1 MNKSNASEND
11 NQSKLNSLYEQ
22 IIEHNKK
29 YHQDNNP
36 SISDADYDEL
46 VREAIE
52 IEKEFPELKQTN
64 SPTDLV
70 GSAPLEGFSKIQ
82 HKIPMLSIQNA
93 KNIDEVNNWVDG
105 LKNFLLLE
113 DKEEIEFIA
122 EPKIDGLSATLI
134 YDKGELILGATRGDG
149 AFGEDVTDNLK
160 TIIDI
165 PKSLNKNL
173 APDRLEV
180 RGEVYITHDEF
191 NDLNDKQKK
200 DGKDIFKNPRNAA
213 AGSLKQLD
221 PKETSKR
228 PLRFFAFSW
237 GVFSDNNFNLHS
249 DIMSYFNDLG
259 LITNPESSTHMSVS
273 SLEKYYNNLSDK
285 RMNLGYDIDG
295 IVYKLNRIDW
305 RERLQSTGHHPR
317 WAIAHKFPAEK
328 AISEIIDVQI
338 QVGRTGVLTPVAR
351 LKPVNIGGALVSNA
365 SLHNYEDIKK
375 KDIRIGDTVWVQRAG
390 DVIPQVIEVIKS
402 KRKKENKEIKVPK
415 NCPVCN
421 SDAYREIL
429 TENKGAITYEKYI
442 RCTGG
447 FTCSSQAKER
457 LKHFVSKEGFDI
469 DGLGDKQINDYFDMG
484 IIKDPTDI
492 FSLEQTYRKN
502 PPQIW
507 VYSSGSK
514 SKINTI
520 KDSAIKLF
528 KAIDDK
534 KNINF
539 DRFIYSLG
547 IRHLGSS
554 TASLLASHFIAFNNM
569 VSVFKLHK
577 LDEIDEVRSLD
588 GIGDK
593 VVNALIDFFQ
603 NRETLNL
610 VNNLIEMGVT
620 IQDYEK
626 IETDSIL
633 SGKRIVIT
641 GTLESMS
648 RAEAKVRIES
658 LGGKVVSGISKNT
671 NYLITGEKPTNSK
684 IDKANNLEVKIINE
698 NEMFKL
704 LQ

>member
-1 MNKSNASEND
+1 MKKSNVSEND

-36 SISDADYDEL
+36 SISDAEYDEL

-52 IEKEFPELKQTN
+52 IEKEFPEFKQTN

-70 GSAPLEGFSKIQ
+70 GSAPLDGFAKIQ

-149 AFGEDVTDNLK
+149 AFGEDVTDNLR

-191 NDLNDKQKK
+191 NDLNEKQKK

-249 DIMSYFNDLG
+249 DIMNYLNDLG
-259 LITNPESSTHMSVS
+259 LITNPESSTHMSVN
-273 SLEKYYNNLSDK
+273 SLEKYYNNLLDK
-285 RMNLGYDIDG
+285 RMDLGYDIDG

-610 VNNLIEMGVT
+610 VNDLIKMGVT

-658 LGGKVVSGISKNT
+658 LGGKVVSSISKNT
-671 NYLITGEKPTNSK
+671 NYLIIGEKPTNSK
-684 IDKANNLEVKIINE
+684 IDKANSLEVKIINE

>member
-1 MNKSNASEND
+1 MKKSNASEND

-36 SISDADYDEL
+36 SISDAEYDEL

-149 AFGEDVTDNLK
+149 AFGEDVTDNLR

-191 NDLNDKQKK
+191 NDLNEKQKK

-259 LITNPESSTHMSVS
+259 LITNPESSTHMSVN
-273 SLEKYYNNLSDK
+273 SLEKYYNNLLDK
-285 RMNLGYDIDG
+285 RMDLGYDIDG

-658 LGGKVVSGISKNT
+658 LGGKVVSSISKNT

-684 IDKANNLEVKIINE
+684 IDKANILEVKIINE

>member
-1 MNKSNASEND
+1 MKKSNASEND

-36 SISDADYDEL
+36 SISDAEYDEL

-70 GSAPLEGFSKIQ
+70 GSAPLEGFAKIQ

-149 AFGEDVTDNLK
+149 AFGEDVTDNLR

-191 NDLNDKQKK
+191 NDLNEKQKK

-249 DIMSYFNDLG
+249 DIMNYFNDLG
-259 LITNPESSTHMSVS
+259 LVTNPESSTHMSVN
-273 SLEKYYNNLSDK
+273 SLEKYYNNLLDK
-285 RMNLGYDIDG
+285 RMDLGYDIDG

-658 LGGKVVSGISKNT
+658 LGGKVVSSISKNT

-684 IDKANNLEVKIINE
+684 IDKANSLEVKIINE
-698 NEMFKL
+698 KEMFKM

>member
-1 MNKSNASEND
+1 MKKSNVSEND

-36 SISDADYDEL
+36 SISDAEYDEL

-52 IEKEFPELKQTN
+52 IEKEFPEFKQTN

-70 GSAPLEGFSKIQ
+70 GSAPLDGFAKIQ

-149 AFGEDVTDNLK
+149 AFGEDVTDNLR

-191 NDLNDKQKK
+191 NDLNEKQKK

-249 DIMSYFNDLG
+249 DIMNYFNDLG
-259 LITNPESSTHMSVS
+259 LITNPESSTHMSVN
-273 SLEKYYNNLSDK
+273 SLEKYYNNLLDK
-285 RMNLGYDIDG
+285 RMDLGYDIDG

-610 VNNLIEMGVT
+610 VNDLIKMGVT
-620 IQDYEK
+620 IQDYKK

-658 LGGKVVSGISKNT
+658 LGGKVVSSISKNT

-684 IDKANNLEVKIINE
+684 IDKANSLEVKIINE

>member
-1 MNKSNASEND
+1 MKNSSVSEND
-11 NQSKLNSLYEQ
+11 NKSKLNSLYEQ

-36 SISDADYDEL
+36 SISDAEYDEL

-52 IEKEFPELKQTN
+52 IEKEFPEFKQTN

-70 GSAPLEGFSKIQ
+70 GSAPLDGFAKIQ

-149 AFGEDVTDNLK
+149 AFGEDVTDNLR

-191 NDLNDKQKK
+191 NDLNEKQKK

-249 DIMSYFNDLG
+249 DIMNYFNDLG
-259 LITNPESSTHMSVS
+259 LITNPESSTHMSVN
-273 SLEKYYNNLSDK
+273 SLEKYYNNLLDK
-285 RMNLGYDIDG
+285 RMDLGYDIDG

-610 VNNLIEMGVT
+610 VNELIKMGVT

-658 LGGKVVSGISKNT
+658 LGGKVVSSISKNT
-671 NYLITGEKPTNSK
+671 NYLIIGEKPTNSK
-684 IDKANNLEVKIINE
+684 IDKANSLEVKIINE

>member
-1 MNKSNASEND
+1 MKKSNVSEND

-36 SISDADYDEL
+36 SISDAEYDEL

-52 IEKEFPELKQTN
+52 IEKKFPELKQTN

-70 GSAPLEGFSKIQ
+70 GSAPSEGYAKIQ

-149 AFGEDVTDNLK
+149 AFGEDVTDNLR

-191 NDLNDKQKK
+191 NDLNEKQKK

-249 DIMSYFNDLG
+249 DIMNYFNDLG
-259 LITNPESSTHMSVS
+259 LITNPESSTHMSVN
-273 SLEKYYNNLSDK
+273 SLEKYYNNLLDK
-285 RMNLGYDIDG
+285 RMDLGYDIDG

-610 VNNLIEMGVT
+610 VNDLIKMGVT
-620 IQDYEK
+620 IKDYEK

-658 LGGKVVSGISKNT
+658 LGGKVVSSISKNT
-671 NYLITGEKPTNSK
+671 NYLIIGEKPTNSK
-684 IDKANNLEVKIINE
+684 IDKANSLEVKIINE

>member
-36 SISDADYDEL
+36 SISDAEYDEL

-149 AFGEDVTDNLK
+149 AFGEDVTDNLR

-237 GVFSDNNFNLHS
+237 GVFSNNNFNLHS
-249 DIMSYFNDLG
+249 DIMNYFNDLG
-259 LITNPESSTHMSVS
+259 LITNPESSTHMSVN
-273 SLEKYYNNLSDK
+273 SLEKYYNNLLDK
-285 RMNLGYDIDG
+285 RMDLGYDIDG

-610 VNNLIEMGVT
+610 VNDLIKMGVT

-658 LGGKVVSGISKNT
+658 LGGKVVSSISKNT
-671 NYLITGEKPTNSK
+671 NYLIIGEKPTNSK
-684 IDKANNLEVKIINE
+684 IDKANSLEVKIVNE

>member
-1 MNKSNASEND
+1 MKKSNVSEND

-36 SISDADYDEL
+36 SISDAEYDEL

-52 IEKEFPELKQTN
+52 IEKEFPEFKQTN

-70 GSAPLEGFSKIQ
+70 GSAPLEGFAKIQ

-149 AFGEDVTDNLK
+149 AFGEDVTDNLR

-191 NDLNDKQKK
+191 NDLNEKQKK

-249 DIMSYFNDLG
+249 DIMNYFNDLG
-259 LITNPESSTHMSVS
+259 LITNPDSSTHMSVN
-273 SLEKYYNNLSDK
+273 SLEKYYNNLLDK
-285 RMNLGYDIDG
+285 RMDLGYDIDG

-610 VNNLIEMGVT
+610 VNDLIKMGVT

-658 LGGKVVSGISKNT
+658 LGGKVVSSISKNT
-671 NYLITGEKPTNSK
+671 NYLIAGEKPTNSK
-684 IDKANNLEVKIINE
+684 IDKANSLEVKIINE

>member
-1 MNKSNASEND
+1 MKKSNVSEND

-36 SISDADYDEL
+36 SISDAEYDEL

-52 IEKEFPELKQTN
+52 IEKEFPEFKQTN

-70 GSAPLEGFSKIQ
+70 GSAPLDGFAKIQ

-149 AFGEDVTDNLK
+149 AFGEDVTDNLR

-191 NDLNDKQKK
+191 NDLNEKQKK
-200 DGKDIFKNPRNAA
+200 DGKDLFKNPRNAA

-237 GVFSDNNFNLHS
+237 GIFSDNNFNLHS
-249 DIMSYFNDLG
+249 DIMNYFNELG
-259 LITNPESSTHMSVS
+259 LITNPESSTHMSVN
-273 SLEKYYNNLSDK
+273 SLEKYYNNLLDK
-285 RMNLGYDIDG
+285 RMDLGYDIDG

-610 VNNLIEMGVT
+610 VNDLIKMGVT

-658 LGGKVVSGISKNT
+658 LGGKVVSSISKNT
-671 NYLITGEKPTNSK
+671 NYLIIGEKPTNSK
-684 IDKANNLEVKIINE
+684 IDKANSLEVKIINE

>member
-1 MNKSNASEND
+1 MKKSNVSEND

-36 SISDADYDEL
+36 SISDAEYDEL

-52 IEKEFPELKQTN
+52 IEKEFPEFKQTN

-70 GSAPLEGFSKIQ
+70 GSAPLEGFAKIQ

-149 AFGEDVTDNLK
+149 AFGEDVTDNLR

-165 PKSLNKNL
+165 PKSLSKNL

-191 NDLNDKQKK
+191 NDLNEKQKK

-237 GVFSDNNFNLHS
+237 GVFSNNNFNLHS
-249 DIMSYFNDLG
+249 DIMNYFNDLG
-259 LITNPESSTHMSVS
+259 LITNPESSTHMSVN
-273 SLEKYYNNLSDK
+273 SLEKYYNNLLDK
-285 RMNLGYDIDG
+285 RMDLGYDIDG

-554 TASLLASHFIAFNNM
+554 TASLLASHFITFNNM

-610 VNNLIEMGVT
+610 VNNLIDMGVT

-658 LGGKVVSGISKNT
+658 LGGKVVSSISKNT
-671 NYLITGEKPTNSK
+671 NYLITGEKPTSSK
-684 IDKANNLEVKIINE
+684 IDKANSLEVKIINE

>member
-1 MNKSNASEND
+1 MKKSNVSEND

-36 SISDADYDEL
+36 SISDAEYDEL

-52 IEKEFPELKQTN
+52 IEKEFPEFKQTN

-70 GSAPLEGFSKIQ
+70 GSAPLEGFAKIQ

-149 AFGEDVTDNLK
+149 AFGEDVTDNLR

-191 NDLNDKQKK
+191 NDLNEKQKK

-249 DIMSYFNDLG
+249 DIMNYFNDLG
-259 LITNPESSTHMSVS
+259 LITNPESSTHMSVN
-273 SLEKYYNNLSDK
+273 SLEKYYNNLLDK
-285 RMNLGYDIDG
+285 RMDLGYDIDG

-492 FSLEQTYRKN
+492 FSLEQTYKKN

-554 TASLLASHFIAFNNM
+554 TASLLASHFITFNNM
-569 VSVFKLHK
+569 LSVFKLHK

-610 VNNLIEMGVT
+610 VNDLIKMGVT

-658 LGGKVVSGISKNT
+658 LGGKVVSSISKNT

-684 IDKANNLEVKIINE
+684 IDKANSLEVKIINE

>member
-1 MNKSNASEND
+1 MKKSNVSEND

-36 SISDADYDEL
+36 SISDAEYDEL

-52 IEKEFPELKQTN
+52 IEKEFPEFKQTN

-70 GSAPLEGFSKIQ
+70 GSAPLDGFAKIQ

-149 AFGEDVTDNLK
+149 TFGEDVTDNLR

-191 NDLNDKQKK
+191 NDLNEKQKK

-237 GVFSDNNFNLHS
+237 GVFSNNNFNLHS
-249 DIMSYFNDLG
+249 DIMNYFNDLG
-259 LITNPESSTHMSVS
+259 LITNPESSTHMSVN
-273 SLEKYYNNLSDK
+273 SLEKYYNNLLDK
-285 RMNLGYDIDG
+285 RMDLGYDIDG

-610 VNNLIEMGVT
+610 VNDLIKMGVT

-658 LGGKVVSGISKNT
+658 LGGKVVSSISKNT
-671 NYLITGEKPTNSK
+671 NYLIIGEKPTNSK
-684 IDKANNLEVKIINE
+684 IDKANSLEVKIINE

>member
-1 MNKSNASEND
+1 MKKSNVSEND

-36 SISDADYDEL
+36 SISDAEYDEL

-52 IEKEFPELKQTN
+52 IEKEFPEFKQTN

-70 GSAPLEGFSKIQ
+70 GSAPLDGFAKIQ

-149 AFGEDVTDNLK
+149 AFGEDVTDNLR

-191 NDLNDKQKK
+191 NDLNEKQKK

-249 DIMSYFNDLG
+249 DIMNYFNDLG
-259 LITNPESSTHMSVS
+259 LITNPESSTHMSVN
-273 SLEKYYNNLSDK
+273 SLEKYYNNLLDK
-285 RMNLGYDIDG
+285 RMDLGYDIDG

-554 TASLLASHFIAFNNM
+554 TASLLASHFIAFNKM

-610 VNNLIEMGVT
+610 VNDLIKMGVT

-658 LGGKVVSGISKNT
+658 LGGKVVSSISKNT

-684 IDKANNLEVKIINE
+684 IDKANSLEVKIINE

>member
-1 MNKSNASEND
+1 MKKSNVSEND

-36 SISDADYDEL
+36 SISDAEYDEL

-52 IEKEFPELKQTN
+52 IEKEFPEFKQTN

-70 GSAPLEGFSKIQ
+70 GSAPLDGFAKIQ

-149 AFGEDVTDNLK
+149 AFGEDVTDNLR

-191 NDLNDKQKK
+191 NDLNEKQKK

-249 DIMSYFNDLG
+249 DIMNYFNDLG
-259 LITNPESSTHMSVS
+259 LITNPESSTHMSVN
-273 SLEKYYNNLSDK
+273 SLEKYYNNLLDK
-285 RMNLGYDIDG
+285 RMDLGYDIDG

-528 KAIDDK
+528 KAINDK

-610 VNNLIEMGVT
+610 VNDLIKMGVT

-658 LGGKVVSGISKNT
+658 LGGKVVSSISKNT

-684 IDKANNLEVKIINE
+684 IDKANSLEVKIINE

>member
-1 MNKSNASEND
+1 MKKSNVSEND

-36 SISDADYDEL
+36 SISDAEYDEL

-52 IEKEFPELKQTN
+52 IEKEFPEFKQTN

-70 GSAPLEGFSKIQ
+70 GSAPLDGFTKIQ

-149 AFGEDVTDNLK
+149 AFGEDVTDNLR

-191 NDLNDKQKK
+191 NDLNEKQKK

-249 DIMSYFNDLG
+249 DIMNYFNDLG
-259 LITNPESSTHMSVS
+259 LITNPESSTHMSVN
-273 SLEKYYNNLSDK
+273 SLEKYYNNLLDK
-285 RMNLGYDIDG
+285 RMDLGYDIDG

-305 RERLQSTGHHPR
+305 RERLQSTGHLPR

-610 VNNLIEMGVT
+610 VNDLIKMGVT

-658 LGGKVVSGISKNT
+658 LGGKVVSSISKNT

-684 IDKANNLEVKIINE
+684 IDKANSLEVKIINE

>member
-1 MNKSNASEND
+1 MKKSNVSENE

-36 SISDADYDEL
+36 SISDAEYDEL

-52 IEKEFPELKQTN
+52 IEKEFPEFKQTN

-70 GSAPLEGFSKIQ
+70 GSAPLDGFAKIQ

-122 EPKIDGLSATLI
+122 APKIDGLSATLI

-149 AFGEDVTDNLK
+149 AFGEDVTDNLR

-191 NDLNDKQKK
+191 NDLNEKQKK

-237 GVFSDNNFNLHS
+237 GTFSDNNFNLHS
-249 DIMSYFNDLG
+249 DIMNYFNDLG
-259 LITNPESSTHMSVS
+259 LITNPESSTHMSVN
-273 SLEKYYNNLSDK
+273 SLEKYYNNLLDK
-285 RMNLGYDIDG
+285 RMDLGYDIDG

-610 VNNLIEMGVT
+610 VNELIKMGVT

-658 LGGKVVSGISKNT
+658 LGGKVVSSISKNT

-684 IDKANNLEVKIINE
+684 IDKANSLEVKIINE

>member
-1 MNKSNASEND
+1 MKKSNVSEND

-36 SISDADYDEL
+36 SISDAEYDEL

-52 IEKEFPELKQTN
+52 IEKEFPEFKQTN

-70 GSAPLEGFSKIQ
+70 GSAPLEGFAKIQ

-149 AFGEDVTDNLK
+149 AFGEDVTDNLR

-165 PKSLNKNL
+165 PKSLSKNL

-191 NDLNDKQKK
+191 NDLNEKQKK

-249 DIMSYFNDLG
+249 DIMNYFNDLG
-259 LITNPESSTHMSVS
+259 LITNPESSTHMSVN
-273 SLEKYYNNLSDK
+273 SLEKYFNNLLDK
-285 RMNLGYDIDG
+285 RMDLGYDIDG

-610 VNNLIEMGVT
+610 VNDLIKMGVT

-658 LGGKVVSGISKNT
+658 LGGKVVSSISKNT

-684 IDKANNLEVKIINE
+684 IDKAKSLAVKIINE